1 MIRTVEAVAERNM
14 AAAYVVKAASTRPQ
28 ARCPDHPGQVLDEGP
43 VHYRCPRGHAVQAAD
58 LNREVPR

>member
-1 MIRTVEAVAERNM
+1 MIRTVEALAEQTM
-14 AAAYVVKAASTRPQ
+14 TRARVLSSRPP
-28 ARCPDHPGQVLDEGP
+28 ARCPEHGIALDEGP